1 MSELNKLVNEYVV
14 IQGLKNNEDKGYSQT
29 KLRKLRRI
37 LLRTTYINFMEKN
50 PQKNASSK
58 ALK

>member
-1 MSELNKLVNEYVV
+1 
-14 IQGLKNNEDKGYSQT
+14 
-29 KLRKLRRI
+29 LRRI

-58 ALK
+58 ALKWPHMFVYKFHVMTRFTHSDWISAKM